1 MPYTR
6 ALSMPDERAARPN
19 TGPPVPFARIRGWN
33 WPALLL
39 GALILATIAGTLAYP
54 TYSNYDSTYSLIW
67 GRELLGGELPSFD
80 AYRAPTQHPLAV
92 VFGAIMALFGYWG
105 DRLLVFAT
113 LASFVVLA
121 AGLYR
126 LGRTTF
132 TALVGVVAGVILCTR
147 FDFPFLA
154 ARGYVDIP
162 YLALIVWAA
171 VLEAARP
178 RRGRAVLVLLLLAGL
193 LRPEAWVLSG
203 VYWLWL
209 FPRASWRERIEDALL
224 VAAAPL
230 IWAGTDFIVTGDP
243 LFSQNHTSG
252 LAEELGRNKGIG
264 EVPTAMVSFLKAL
277 VKLPVAIAGL
287 IGLGLA
293 AWLAPT
299 RVRVPLALLIVGLG
313 TFVMVGAAGLSV
325 INRYLLVPSLMVMLF
340 AGVAVGGWT
349 MLEHGRAR
357 TAWTVLAALG
367 VAFALVW
374 TLLRVDLARLGN
386 ELTLRGDARVGLKE
400 LLDKPQVRAAARCGP
415 VLVPNH
421 RLIPDVRWIMD
432 LPEDRV
438 VARSDEDAAA
448 GVRTGL
454 AILPARRSIL
464 LRNGLDPVDDSPQDT
479 ANILPPEGYVRI
491 AGTAFYAAYARCT

>member
-1 MPYTR
+1 
-6 ALSMPDERAARPN
+6 MPDERAARPN
-19 TGPPVPFARIRGWN
+19 TGPPVPFARIRAWN
-33 WPALLL
+33 WPGILL
-39 GALILATIAGTLAYP
+39 GALILGTIAGTLVYP

-67 GRELLGGELPSFD
+67 GRELLNGELPSFD

-113 LASFVVLA
+113 LASFVVLV

-132 TALVGVVAGVILCTR
+132 TTLVGLIAAVIICTR

-178 RRGRAVLVLLLLAGL
+178 RRGRAVLGLLLLAGL
-193 LRPEAWVLSG
+193 LRPGGVGPQRRVLALALPQG
-203 VYWLWL
+203 DLA
-209 FPRASWRERIEDALL
+209 RARRGRAHRRRRPADLGRDGLHRHRRPALL
-224 VAAAPL
+224 AEPHERARR
-230 IWAGTDFIVTGDP
+230 GTRAQQGPERGAHRDG
-243 LFSQNHTSG
+243 
-252 LAEELGRNKGIG
+252 ELPQGAREASRWRSPG
-264 EVPTAMVSFLKAL
+264 SS
-277 VKLPVAIAGL
+277 
-287 IGLGLA
+287 GLGLA
-293 AWLAPT
+293 TWLAPT
-299 RVRVPLALLIVGLG
+299 RVRVPLALLLVGLG
-313 TFVMVGAAGLSV
+313 TFVLVGAAGLSV
-325 INRYLLVPSLMVMLF
+325 INRYLLVPSLMVMVF
-340 AGVAVGGWT
+340 AAVAVGGWT

-386 ELTLRGDARVGLKE
+386 ELTLRGDARVGLKT
-400 LLDKPQVRAAARCGP
+400 LLDDPQVRAAARCGP

-438 VARSDEDAAA
+438 VARSDEAAA
-448 GVRTGL
+448 AKVRSGV

-464 LRNGLDPVDDSPQDT
+464 LRNGLDPVDDSPRDT
-479 ANILPPEGYVRI
+479 ANVLPPAGYVRI
-491 AGTAFYAAYARCT
+491 AGTAFYAAYARCP